1 MEVRHSFP
9 VRLLSFAP
17 DLVLQGMRR
26 IFSQDLVVES
36 VVIAIQTNVFPLDAL
51 KNGFVFSSGFPTVT
65 LDTSWGG

>member
-1 MEVRHSFP
+1 
-9 VRLLSFAP
+9 
-17 DLVLQGMRR
+17 MRR